1 MSTSVREQKRM
12 AFSKAR
18 VGRPRTSRRD
28 ERGAVTVEYVVLLA
42 AVSVGLALSV
52 AALGPHLVG
61 SYVRARDTV
70 SSPFP

>member
-1 MSTSVREQKRM
+1 ME
-12 AFSKAR
+12 FSR
-18 VGRPRTSRRD
+18 VQAGPPRSSRGD

-61 SYVRARDTV
+61 AYVRARDTV